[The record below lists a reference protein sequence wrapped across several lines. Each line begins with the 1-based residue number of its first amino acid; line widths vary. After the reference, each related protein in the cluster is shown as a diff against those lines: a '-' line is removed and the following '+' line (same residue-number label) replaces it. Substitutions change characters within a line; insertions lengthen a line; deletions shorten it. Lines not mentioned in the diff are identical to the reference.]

1 MQEARFS
8 ILHWAR
14 RDVVS
19 TLYAESLILA
29 NARAAV
35 ISLMQPK
42 IPSRMCSPDFPRL
55 TNSADI
61 THKHIQNKTCKDKYS
76 LSLSLFSALLTDQST
91 RIYEQTNDV
100 DFCVFIAFVIS

>member
-8 ILHWAR
+8 ILHCAR

-35 ISLMQPK
+35 ISWMQPK
-42 IPSRMCSPDFPRL
+42 IPSRKCSPDFPRL
-55 TNSADI
+55 ANSADI
-61 THKHIQNKTCKDKYS
+61 THKRYVSKTCEDKFS
-76 LSLSLFSALLTDQST
+76 LSFYLVLLCT
-91 RIYEQTNDV
+91 
-100 DFCVFIAFVIS
+100 AH